1 MARTARPV
9 NPEDGPIQ
17 SFAFD
22 LRAVREAAGNPTYRS
37 LARTAGFSASTLSDA
52 AGGVRLPSLE
62 VTLAYVGACGAE
74 TAAWRARWQ
83 SVNRQLATR
92 RGDDGGPGEDGDDGG
107 PGDGGGDGRHGDPA
121 DSGDDGDHGDPADD
135 GCDGS
140 RVDPSDD
147 DDDGDA
153 RLSGNPGEIPIA
165 PTVPQPPADIPS
177 ADPPPATASGEP
189 AAEARSGRR
198 VSRFKIA
205 ALAAAVLVVPLA
217 VLDLRPTAAPAA
229 SPSARATQPVR
240 CPATPTAPAG
250 GFSGETYGPGAN
262 VRSGASLSAD
272 VRERIPSGCT
282 LRFSGYCLGDVVKDT
297 TADTPDLRWFILP
310 GEGEVASAVVHGNP
324 PPGLPP
330 RPCPDNVPGPS
341 SITLTLSA
349 ADSGDGFVGL
359 RAAGGNL
366 WIVGFAAYY
375 ATGPGGGPTGWHQL
389 ALTESA
395 GGSFDAALRIPYAAA
410 APPAPTIPVV
420 AVACLGGDGPTGVV
434 AAGSLP
440 ADRPAA
446 LRPAPLGTSMLA
458 AAEQTACQYPSG
470 A

>member
-9 NPEDGPIQ
+9 NPGDGPIQ
-17 SFAFD
+17 AFAFD

-37 LARTAGFSASTLSDA
+37 LAKTAGFSATTLSDA

-74 TAAWRARWQ
+74 TAPWRQRWQ
-83 SVNRQLATR
+83 AVNRELATR
-92 RGDDGGPGEDGDDGG
+92 RPGGAQEEGAEEGDVGVAGED
-107 PGDGGGDGRHGDPA
+107 
-121 DSGDDGDHGDPADD
+121 
-135 GCDGS
+135 
-140 RVDPSDD
+140 
-147 DDDGDA
+147 A
-153 RLSGNPGEIPIA
+153 RPSGNPPEIPIA
-165 PTVPQPPADIPS
+165 PADPRPPADASPAES
-177 ADPPPATASGEP
+177 APAPASGEP
-189 AAEARSGRR
+189 ATGVRSAKR

-205 ALAAAVLVVPLA
+205 ALALVALA
-217 VLDLRPTAAPAA
+217 VAFAFGFLALRPTAVTAA
-229 SPSARATQPVR
+229 SPSARATPTEQ
-240 CPATPTAPAG
+240 CPATSPPPAG
-250 GFSGETYGPGAN
+250 GFLGETYGPGAN

-310 GEGEVASAVVHGNP
+310 GEGVVASAIVHGNP
-324 PPGLPP
+324 PAGQPP
-330 RPCPDNVPGPS
+330 RQCPDSVPGPS
-341 SITLTLSA
+341 SITLAVSA
-349 ADSGDGFVGL
+349 ADSGDGVVGL

-375 ATGPGGGPTGWHQL
+375 PTGPGDGGPSAWHQL

-395 GGSFDAALRIPYAAA
+395 GGSFAASLRIPSAADT
-410 APPAPTIPVV
+410 PPPDIPVV

-434 AAGSLP
+434 ATGSLP
-440 ADRPAA
+440 AGRPSA
-446 LRPAPLGTSMLA
+446 LRPQALDDAMLA
-458 AAEQTACQYPSG
+458 AAEQAACQYPAG

>member
-62 VTLAYVGACGAE
+62 VTLAYVGACGAD
-74 TAAWRARWQ
+74 TAAWQQRWQ
-83 SVNRQLATR
+83 SVNRQLATQP
-92 RGDDGGPGEDGDDGG
+92 GDDSADGDDG
-107 PGDGGGDGRHGDPA
+107 
-121 DSGDDGDHGDPADD
+121 DDGDV
-135 GCDGS
+135 
-140 RVDPSDD
+140 R
-147 DDDGDA
+147 
-153 RLSGNPGEIPIA
+153 PGENLSEISTA
-165 PTVPQPPADIPS
+165 PAVPQPPADTALAPAS
-177 ADPPPATASGEP
+177 VAPATKI
-189 AAEARSGRR
+189 RSGKRL
-198 VSRFKIA
+198 SRFKIA
-205 ALAAAVLVVPLA
+205 AIAVVALAVPVA
-217 VLDLRPTAAPAA
+217 VLDLRPTAVTAA
-229 SPSARATQPVR
+229 SPSVRATPAVR
-240 CPATPTAPAG
+240 CPAAPSPPGG
-250 GFSGETYGPGAN
+250 GFFGETYGPGAN

-330 RPCPDNVPGPS
+330 RQCPDSVPAPS

-375 ATGPGGGPTGWHQL
+375 AAGPGGGPSVWHQL

-395 GGSFDAALRIPYAAA
+395 SGSFDASLRIPSASAAT
-410 APPAPTIPVV
+410 PPPDIPVV
-420 AVACLGGDGPTGVV
+420 AVACLGGDGPTDVA

-440 ADRPAA
+440 AGRPSA
-446 LRPAPLGTSMLA
+446 LRPDQLGNSMLA
-458 AAEQTACQYPSG
+458 AAEQTACQYPTG